1 MERYTR
7 KSIFDTLS
15 KYDYLENST
24 NSFIEIT
31 EWRNEEGYN
40 ITIETESKNLE
51 FSLSIGQIKAINH
64 LINCLEYGE
73 PTETSDKE

>member
-1 MERYTR
+1 MEQYTR

-15 KYDYLENST
+15 KYDYLESDKHA
-24 NSFIEIT
+24 FIEIT
-31 EWRNEEGYN
+31 EWKNEEGYN
-40 ITIETESKNLE
+40 IIIETESKSLE

-73 PTETSDKE
+73 PTETSNKE